1 MRTVLS
7 TKILAPAQKERLLNA
22 GLGFVEYNAINII
35 FSDFEIDDG
44 YDHYIFTSQ
53 NAVKSYTKNENSER
67 NSKINSFCVGK
78 KTAELLKQH
87 GFSVVETTD
96 NAADLAQII
105 SKKHSESR
113 FLFLSGNKRRDE
125 LPELLKKNNI
135 RYKEVVVYETH
146 LAAKRFERTFDG
158 VLFFSPSGIQ
168 SFMKQNKLGK
178 SIAFC
183 IGETTANEAKKHT
196 ENIVMATRPT
206 VENVLVK
213 AIKYFNEND

>member
-7 TKILAPAQKERLLNA
+7 TKILALAQKERLLNA
-22 GLGFVEYNAINII
+22 GLGFVEYNAINIA

-44 YDHYIFTSQ
+44 YDNYIFTSQ
-53 NAVKSYTKNENSER
+53 NAVKSYTKKENSER
-67 NSKINSFCVGK
+67 NGEINAFSVGK
-78 KTAELLKQH
+78 KTADLLKQH

-96 NAADLAQII
+96 NATALAQII
-105 SKKHSESR
+105 SKDYSDCR

-125 LPELLKKNNI
+125 LPELLKKNNV
-135 RYKEVVVYETH
+135 RYKEVVVYETY
-146 LAAKRFERTFDG
+146 LVPKRFDRTFDG

-168 SFMKQNKLGK
+168 SFTKQNKLGE

-196 ENIVMATRPT
+196 ENIITATRPT

-213 AIKYFNEND
+213 AIKYFNGK